1 MALKHPEFSKILRS
15 ARFAQRISHLVV
27 DEAHCIRC
35 WGAKFRPLFAELG
48 RLRTWIGL
56 STPVVL
62 SSATMGQPEVRESIC
77 RIMGVHIDRSY
88 QVNLGNDR
96 SNLCTL
102 IQQLNG
108 APTDLKVL
116 DFLVENARPGDQL
129 PRALIFVNKRWT
141 AQEVAQHL
149 RDRVPLELH
158 TQINFV
164 HSLRDEEGKNEIMQH
179 FRKGVVNILVATE
192 CAGMGVDIPDI
203 DFVVQFLLPDSLT
216 TLIQR
221 LGRAGRGGRPA
232 IVILLVEDSAYQE
245 VHKRK
250 VPEGGGALGGDED
263 EEDEDEQEDEEDDN
277 EEGVNGMEDAS
288 NGEGEEGEEAENMTE
303 GALDGEDDDGEDCT
317 EQVKIYRKANVA
329 SDLRRYLDTPTCLR
343 LVVDDVFDNPP
354 PASTG
359 CKLSVPCCHNCIL
372 ASCDSPPDTLHGL
385 IDLIHTQAP
394 LNRTLLEPVH
404 DIDDLLAPGL
414 INSTLI
420 ADVDAVVAV
429 AQKKTRKPNG
439 EGD

>member
-1 MALKHPEFSKILRS
+1 MALKHPEFNKILWS

-77 RIMGVHIDRSY
+77 RTMGVHIDRSY

-116 DFLVENARPGDQL
+116 DFLVENTRPGDQL

-149 RDRVPLELH
+149 RDRVPKDLQK
-158 TQINFV
+158 QINFV
-164 HSLRDEEGKNEIMQH
+164 HSLRDEDGKSEIMQH
-179 FRKGVVNILVATE
+179 FRKGIVNILVATE

-203 DFVVQFLLPDSLT
+203 DFVIQFLLPDSLT

-250 VPEGGGALGGDED
+250 VLEGGDASDSDED
-263 EEDEDEQEDEEDDN
+263 
-277 EEGVNGMEDAS
+277 
-288 NGEGEEGEEAENMTE
+288 GEEGEEQVEE
-303 GALDGEDDDGEDCT
+303 EDGA
-317 EQVKIYRKANVA
+317 
-329 SDLRRYLDTPTCLR
+329 
-343 LVVDDVFDNPP
+343 
-354 PASTG
+354 
-359 CKLSVPCCHNCIL
+359 
-372 ASCDSPPDTLHGL
+372 
-385 IDLIHTQAP
+385 
-394 LNRTLLEPVH
+394 NRMDEEEEEEEEE
-404 DIDDLLAPGL
+404 
-414 INSTLI
+414 
-420 ADVDAVVAV
+420 
-429 AQKKTRKPNG
+429 